1 MGVLG
6 IFLLK
11 YRLLIAFAIK
21 PRTEWPQLGPWTT
34 QIDNPD
40 RLVFESRVVLACWV
54 AFLLAAVLMPP
65 GGLWLI
71 FAAWFTH
78 VYQTLWLSTEHTG
91 LPSEGSILARTR
103 GVEGLTQLSQF
114 NTGSGIAATSGAAGV
129 GADDA
134 FVAAVGEAALSHDLA
149 QGIDGIDDGPEPTF
163 VERQTLGEVFR
174 EIVGLV
180 CAFSAEHEHDF
191 CCGEAE
197 VEQLDTLLRKYSRRV
212 TSLLLSFGVAKN
224 WNRSCDMF
232 RETLRLL
239 TRMVDDRLN
248 PVRTIQPETETAEAG
263 EKVVL
268 NFYN

>member
-1 MGVLG
+1 MTEAGDKFAESEQLDLKWG
-6 IFLLK
+6 EEFL
-11 YRLLIAFAIK
+11 
-21 PRTEWPQLGPWTT
+21 
-34 QIDNPD
+34 D
-40 RLVFESRVVLACWV
+40 RKCTV
-54 AFLLAAVLMPP
+54 AFN
-65 GGLWLI
+65 
-71 FAAWFTH
+71 
-78 VYQTLWLSTEHTG
+78 S
-91 LPSEGSILARTR
+91 
-103 GVEGLTQLSQF
+103 
-114 NTGSGIAATSGAAGV
+114 
-129 GADDA
+129 A
-134 FVAAVGEAALSHDLA
+134 FVQLLLPERGGRKILDCVSSFLNGFQNVVEFAED
-149 QGIDGIDDGPEPTF
+149 DDGPEPTF

>member
-1 MGVLG
+1 MTEAGDKFAESEQLDLKWGEEFLDRKCTVAFNSAFVQLLLPERAG
-6 IFLLK
+6 LLK
-11 YRLLIAFAIK
+11 VHARATIANNDWLHLGKDLFWRGSSTDQFKLL
-21 PRTEWPQLGPWTT
+21 LGHFV
-34 QIDNPD
+34 
-40 RLVFESRVVLACWV
+40 RC
-54 AFLLAAVLMPP
+54 LM
-65 GGLWLI
+65 LCLK
-71 FAAWFTH
+71 T
-78 VYQTLWLSTEHTG
+78 
-91 LPSEGSILARTR
+91 
-103 GVEGLTQLSQF
+103 
-114 NTGSGIAATSGAAGV
+114 NTGEIAAGGGRKILDCVSSFLNGFQNVVEFAE
-129 GADDA
+129 D
-134 FVAAVGEAALSHDLA
+134 
-149 QGIDGIDDGPEPTF
+149 DDGPEPTF

-174 EIVGLV
+174 ETVGLV